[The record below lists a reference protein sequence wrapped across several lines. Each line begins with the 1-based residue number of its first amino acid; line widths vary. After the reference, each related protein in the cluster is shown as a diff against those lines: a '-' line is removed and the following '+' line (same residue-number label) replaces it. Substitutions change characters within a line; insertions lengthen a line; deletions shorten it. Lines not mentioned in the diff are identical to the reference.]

1 MNASRLAVK
10 CPIRLLAVITSLICS
25 FTAASAP
32 AQTKNPTDKMVDETT
47 QFIFFSVLEGAYET
61 GLSEADVNQMLL
73 KKEGQTYF
81 HFIYACPICN
91 ATIWALQAYQA
102 RPDHFYGVKLATS
115 TFGSGL
121 DEQSKAMLHDNDPV
135 QRLQGINELVSGWMA
150 GRMKKLRLTEEE
162 RTSLLAKLEEKRKEG
177 MKALESFQ
185 RKEHGPNFG
194 VAEAA
199 PAYVGLEECAVCN
212 AAVGKPMKLP
222 KQGAK

>member
-1 MNASRLAVK
+1 MNGSL
-10 CPIRLLAVITSLICS
+10 PILLCLFAFAFGPVRAHAESPS
-25 FTAASAP
+25 E
-32 AQTKNPTDKMVDETT
+32 KMLDETT

-61 GLSEADVNQMLL
+61 GLSEADVNQILL

-81 HFIYACPICN
+81 HFILACPVCN
-91 ATIWALQAYQA
+91 ASIWALQAYQA

-121 DEQSKAMLHDNDPV
+121 DEQSKVMLHDDDPV
-135 QRLQGINELVSGWMA
+135 QRLQAINELVSGWMA
-150 GRMKKLRLTEEE
+150 ARMKKLRLTEEE
-162 RTSLLAKLEEKRKEG
+162 RASLLAKLEEKRKDG
-177 MKALESFQ
+177 MTALESFQ
-185 RKEHGPNFG
+185 RKEHGPNLG